1 MGIIKEDK
9 VEEVKEAHDIVDLIS
24 GYLEVKSSGNS
35 YKALCPFHS
44 EKTPS
49 FMINREKQMYKCFGC
64 GEAGDVLQ
72 FVMKMENLEFVDAL
86 RNLAEKANI
95 EIEETEGPDRLEKEK
110 RQRLYEMNR
119 KAAIY
124 FYRNL
129 TKSKNPG
136 LSYLV
141 NRGLGKEE
149 IKAFGLGFSLD
160 RWDGLLEHLKK
171 EGYSPSHMMEAG
183 LVLKGKKEDHYYDR
197 FRNRVMYPIFNVRGK
212 VIGFGGRVLDQSLPK
227 YLNSPESMVFN
238 KRKTLYNLHL
248 AKNHIEKK
256 RLILVEGYMD
266 AIALYG
272 NGVKNVVATLG
283 TSLTTDHASL
293 LKKYARE
300 VVLAFDGD
308 EAGINATLRSIHVL
322 ESQGLKVRVLD
333 LEKGQDPDDLI
344 GELGEEGF
352 LKRIDSSSHH
362 IVFQIQRK
370 RREFNLRDT
379 EDKVDFTREVIQ
391 ILTQIKSPVEQEAY
405 IDDLSKELDL
415 SKDGLMRELKNQR
428 SNPQQERRS
437 NVERDDR
444 KNNWHPPL
452 ANYIYTMPSIEKDG
466 HIKLEKL
473 MIKFMLDNPDR
484 IERIKSRVEIEDFSI
499 EAHRKIVEY
508 LFLDYQGENH
518 TLHLQEYKDSMDE
531 IAALEN
537 PEGEINKILE
547 EYLWNLKKYRLVHQ
561 KTHLESEQE
570 DLMKNTELPREE
582 VDRILLKI
590 GMEIMEINKKLQ
602 GFQSREGR
610 V

>member
-370 RREFNLRDT
+370 RR
-379 EDKVDFTREVIQ
+379 
-391 ILTQIKSPVEQEAY
+391 
-405 IDDLSKELDL
+405 
-415 SKDGLMRELKNQR
+415 
-428 SNPQQERRS
+428 
-437 NVERDDR
+437 
-444 KNNWHPPL
+444 
-452 ANYIYTMPSIEKDG
+452 
-466 HIKLEKL
+466 
-473 MIKFMLDNPDR
+473 
-484 IERIKSRVEIEDFSI
+484 
-499 EAHRKIVEY
+499 
-508 LFLDYQGENH
+508 
-518 TLHLQEYKDSMDE
+518 
-531 IAALEN
+531 
-537 PEGEINKILE
+537 
-547 EYLWNLKKYRLVHQ
+547 
-561 KTHLESEQE
+561 
-570 DLMKNTELPREE
+570 
-582 VDRILLKI
+582 
-590 GMEIMEINKKLQ
+590 
-602 GFQSREGR
+602 
-610 V
+610 